1 MKESYS
7 KGLASHADP
16 EWYVGDGNMAGVATT
31 GAHAG
36 QVLSSEIT
44 HSVCRRTVA
53 IGRRYRMLRYGEKQS
68 DTAESETVC
77 MCGNSRRENREVR
90 LGHEVSVLIAGRVGL
105 LPAVKCQKAGVV
117 RA

>member
-7 KGLASHADP
+7 KGLAICAVP
-16 EWYVGDGNMAGVATT
+16 EWYAGDGDIAGLATT

-44 HSVCRRTVA
+44 HSVCRRSAA
-53 IGRRYRMLRYGEKQS
+53 IGRQNRVLRFGEKHS
-68 DTAESETVC
+68 DTAESEILC

-90 LGHEVSVLIAGRVGL
+90 FGFRSSVATRLQRVLERNGQSTSQTVL
-105 LPAVKCQKAGVV
+105 LT
-117 RA
+117 